1 MSEITHTQNLA
12 ETKSIKPKL
21 LNRFKG
27 RQLVWRVLLRW
38 KSALDQKKYLIAIF
52 FEIFNPYERV
62 LTALFIK

>member
-1 MSEITHTQNLA
+1 MSEITHKQNLA

-27 RQLVWRVLLRW
+27 GKLVWRVLL
-38 KSALDQKKYLIAIF
+38 SALDKKKYLIAIF
-52 FEIFNPYERV
+52 FEIFNPYERF